1 MKAASTPS
9 RPAARKA
16 GTRKAPA
23 SKSPVAAAK
32 PAKPVKPTKPAA
44 TTTEAIARK
53 ATTDKPVAVKESNAV
68 VRDSFTMTS
77 EDHELL
83 KICKRDAVAAG
94 RDSTKKS
101 EIVRAALKHFAQ
113 LPAAARLVELNNLW
127 PIKTG
132 RPNKKK

>member
-9 RPAARKA
+9 RTAARKA
-16 GTRKAPA
+16 VARKAPA
-23 SKSPVAAAK
+23 SKSTVATAK
-32 PAKPVKPTKPAA
+32 TAQPTKPAA
-44 TTTEAIARK
+44 TKTEAIARK
-53 ATTDKPVAVKESNAV
+53 ATAEKPVAVKESNAV

-83 KICKRDAVAAG
+83 KVCKRDAVAAG

>member
-1 MKAASTPS
+1 MKAASTPAK
-9 RPAARKA
+9 PAARKA
-16 GTRKAPA
+16 AASKTTATKATAPA
-23 SKSPVAAAK
+23 K
-32 PAKPVKPTKPAA
+32 KPAA
-44 TTTEAIARK
+44 PQKPATTTTKAIAKK
-53 ATTDKPVAVKESNAV
+53 APVTKTAAVKETNAV

-77 EDHELL
+77 ADHELL
-83 KICKRDAVAAG
+83 KVCKRDAVAAG

>member
-1 MKAASTPS
+1 MKAASTPVK
-9 RPAARKA
+9 PAARKA
-16 GTRKAPA
+16 AAAKAPA
-23 SKSPVAAAK
+23 ASAKK
-32 PAKPVKPTKPAA
+32 PAAPQKPAA
-44 TTTEAIARK
+44 TTTKAIAKK
-53 ATTDKPVAVKESNAV
+53 APVTKTAAVKETNVV

-77 EDHELL
+77 ADHELL
-83 KICKRDAVAAG
+83 KVCKRDAVAAG

-113 LPAAARLVELNNLW
+113 MPAAARLVELNNLW